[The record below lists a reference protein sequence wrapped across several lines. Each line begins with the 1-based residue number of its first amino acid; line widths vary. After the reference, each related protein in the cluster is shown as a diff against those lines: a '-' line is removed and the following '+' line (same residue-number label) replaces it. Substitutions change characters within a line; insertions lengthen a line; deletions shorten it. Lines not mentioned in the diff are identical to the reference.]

1 MTEKTKKEKISNSLS
16 KLKNKESKILFVVAD
31 SETPNAS
38 TYEIYRHA
46 NVLKNNGYDVTL
58 LTENESYIIPA
69 WLDNELKDVKH
80 VSIEK
85 NKLSVSPEDLLVIP
99 EVFSNVMEQTK
110 NLPCMR
116 IGLLQSM
123 DYMLKALVPGTD
135 WSTFGLFNVITT
147 NNSLTNYFN
156 EFTNNKFNVKT
167 IKPAVPDYFFN
178 ISEIKKPIISIVG
191 RNPNE
196 ISKVVKLFYSKYPQY
211 NWITFDTMLTESN
224 PPQQISRKDY
234 AEKFSQN
241 LAVVWLDRIAS
252 FGTVAVEAMASGC
265 IPIGITPDITPDYLL
280 TTSGDTVINN
290 EFAGYWSSNV
300 YDIPLF
306 LNQVIIESFDD
317 RYDDD
322 YLVNMQKI
330 AETYKASNI
339 VEETLETYEDFINQR
354 IGVLENALKEIEL
367 NEEKLEETSNNEN
380 NLQTKEKSE

>member
-191 RNPNE
+191 RNIHN
-196 ISKVVKLFYSKYPQY
+196 I
-211 NWITFDTMLTESN
+211 
-224 PPQQISRKDY
+224 
-234 AEKFSQN
+234 
-241 LAVVWLDRIAS
+241 
-252 FGTVAVEAMASGC
+252 
-265 IPIGITPDITPDYLL
+265 IGLHLILC
-280 TTSGDTVINN
+280 
-290 EFAGYWSSNV
+290 
-300 YDIPLF
+300 
-306 LNQVIIESFDD
+306 
-317 RYDDD
+317 
-322 YLVNMQKI
+322 
-330 AETYKASNI
+330 
-339 VEETLETYEDFINQR
+339 
-354 IGVLENALKEIEL
+354 
-367 NEEKLEETSNNEN
+367 
-380 NLQTKEKSE
+380 